1 MTPVFF
7 LDIIIKVA
15 NAASVLESSGDTMLE
30 KFLHMSALFDFYG
43 PLLTDKQNRC
53 LQMHLLE
60 DFSLSEISA
69 ELGISRQAVYD
80 MLKRSEQIMQ
90 QYEDKLG
97 LAARSIQE
105 KKELYAILNDLMKIK
120 QDLHDDRL
128 NGIIERISV
137 LTSDSKEA

>member
-1 MTPVFF
+1 MTQLFF
-7 LDIIIKVA
+7 LDIIIRVA
-15 NAASVLESSGDTMLE
+15 NAASVLESSGDIMLE

-53 LQMHLLE
+53 LQMHLFE

-80 MLKRSEQIMQ
+80 MLKRSEQLMQ

-97 LAARSIQE
+97 LAARSIKE
-105 KKELYAILNDLMKIK
+105 KKELSSILNDLTQIE
-120 QDLHDDRL
+120 QEIHDDRL
-128 NGIIERISV
+128 NNIIERISV

>member
-1 MTPVFF
+1 MTQLFF

-80 MLKRSEQIMQ
+80 MLKHSEQIMQ

-105 KKELYAILNDLMKIK
+105 KKELCAISDDLAKIG

>member
-1 MTPVFF
+1 
-7 LDIIIKVA
+7 
-15 NAASVLESSGDTMLE
+15 
-30 KFLHMSALFDFYG
+30 MSALFDFYG

-128 NGIIERISV
+128 NGIIENIN
-137 LTSDSKEA
+137 SDKGRVTVKIEIFGRSTPTELEFSKVKKL

>member
-1 MTPVFF
+1 
-7 LDIIIKVA
+7 
-15 NAASVLESSGDTMLE
+15 MLE

-53 LQMHLLE
+53 LQMHLFE

-80 MLKRSEQIMQ
+80 MLNRSEQLMQ

-97 LAARSIQE
+97 LAARSIKE
-105 KKELYAILNDLMKIK
+105 KKELSSILNDLTQIE
-120 QDLHDDRL
+120 QEIHDDRL
-128 NGIIERISV
+128 NNIIERISV

>member
-1 MTPVFF
+1 
-7 LDIIIKVA
+7 
-15 NAASVLESSGDTMLE
+15 MLE

-105 KKELYAILNDLMKIK
+105 KKELCAIS
-120 QDLHDDRL
+120 DDGPGVRH
-128 NGIIERISV
+128 
-137 LTSDSKEA
+137 

>member
-1 MTPVFF
+1 
-7 LDIIIKVA
+7 
-15 NAASVLESSGDTMLE
+15 MLE

>member
-1 MTPVFF
+1 M
-7 LDIIIKVA
+7 DIIIKVA

>member
-1 MTPVFF
+1 MTQSFF

-15 NAASVLESSGDTMLE
+15 NAASVLEGSGDIMLE

-53 LQMHLLE
+53 LQMHLFE

-90 QYEDKLG
+90 QYENKLG

-105 KKELYAILNDLMKIK
+105 KKELYSILNDLKKIE

-128 NGIIERISV
+128 NNIIERISV

>member
-1 MTPVFF
+1 MTQSLF

-15 NAASVLESSGDTMLE
+15 NAASVLEGSGDIMLE

-53 LQMHLLE
+53 LQMHLFE

-90 QYEDKLG
+90 QYENKLG

-105 KKELYAILNDLMKIK
+105 KKELYSILNDLKKIE

-128 NGIIERISV
+128 NNIIERISV